1 MFELLGRKNKSK
13 ATPESEL
20 EQVKERTAERK
31 EWAEKKIKELEHL
44 ERDEEGKLTPY
55 GIAHEDLKVELIRK
69 ARLAVERGEVRSIEE
84 WIEKD
89 NERIEKRKRE
99 RSRG

>member
-1 MFELLGRKNKSK
+1 MFELFTRKNKSK

-20 EQVKERTAERK
+20 EKAQEQTAERK
-31 EWAEKKIKELEHL
+31 EWAEKKIKELEYL
-44 ERDEEGKLTPY
+44 EQDKEGKLTPY

-89 NERIEKRKRE
+89 NERIEKRKKE
-99 RSRG
+99 RI